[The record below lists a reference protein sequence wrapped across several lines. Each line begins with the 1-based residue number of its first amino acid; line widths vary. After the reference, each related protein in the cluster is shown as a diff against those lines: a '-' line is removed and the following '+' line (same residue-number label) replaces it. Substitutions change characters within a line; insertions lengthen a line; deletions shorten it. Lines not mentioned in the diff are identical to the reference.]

1 MFFHLINTVW
11 ATIFSLFQC
20 IGLFCLWCHV
30 ILVGDTQSFT
40 AVIQYHS
47 VSLSSGNVLQRIS
60 REGNLLYRFQQM
72 ASARW
77 KTKDLSPQPAAQ
89 SSFKKIMVDWNLNF
103 CPAKSLR
110 PWWKYFPS
118 LILTC
123 PLKVVRYWGDWDWDT
138 STSTSSH
145 LSHPCYLSRPSRFSF
160 RFRDNGGDGD
170 KSSYKLSV
178 FSLFPIIV
186 FEVVPATLLILWIMT
201 LLIVLVVR
209 KQISDRCRSWRD
221 TGSVI

>member
-1 MFFHLINTVW
+1 MFSKGFHERE
-11 ATIFSLFQC
+11 FCC
-20 IGLFCLWCHV
+20 IGFSKWPLP
-30 ILVGDTQSFT
+30 D
-40 AVIQYHS
+40 
-47 VSLSSGNVLQRIS
+47 
-60 REGNLLYRFQQM
+60 E
-72 ASARW
+72 
-77 KTKDLSPQPAAQ
+77 KKDLSPKPADP
-89 SSFKKIMVDWNLNF
+89 SSFKKTMVDRNLNF

-110 PWWKYFPS
+110 HWWKYFPS

-145 LSHPCYLSRPSRFSF
+145 LSHPCYLSRLSRFSF

-186 FEVVPATLLILWIMT
+186 FEVMRLH
-201 LLIVLVVR
+201 
-209 KQISDRCRSWRD
+209 SWCYELRPFWLF
-221 TGSVI
+221 

>member
-1 MFFHLINTVW
+1 MFFHLSNTVW

-89 SSFKKIMVDWNLNF
+89 SSFRKIMVDWNLNF

-123 PLKVVRYWGDWDWDT
+123 PLKVVRYWGDWDWDI
-138 STSTSSH
+138 STFTFSH
-145 LSHPCYLSRPSRFSF
+145 LSHPCYLSRLFCFSF

-170 KSSYKLSV
+170 KSSSSFFPLPHLNFRSRAGCTLDLMNYDPFDG
-178 FSLFPIIV
+178 FSCKETDIGQL
-186 FEVVPATLLILWIMT
+186 
-201 LLIVLVVR
+201 
-209 KQISDRCRSWRD
+209 
-221 TGSVI
+221 

>member
-1 MFFHLINTVW
+1 MSFSVYLSFLSLVSCDPCGWYTEFRRSNTIPSCLSFFGKCSPKDFTRGKFV
-11 ATIFSLFQC
+11 
-20 IGLFCLWCHV
+20 V
-30 ILVGDTQSFT
+30 LVSM
-40 AVIQYHS
+40 V
-47 VSLSSGNVLQRIS
+47 
-60 REGNLLYRFQQM
+60 
-72 ASARW
+72 SARW
-77 KTKDLSPQPAAQ
+77 KTIDLSPQPAAQ

-110 PWWKYFPS
+110 PWWINFPS

-138 STSTSSH
+138 STSTFSH

-186 FEVVPATLLILWIMT
+186 LEVMRLH
-201 LLIVLVVR
+201 
-209 KQISDRCRSWRD
+209 SWSCEL
-221 TGSVI
+221 SVFDPFDCSSCKETDIGQL